1 MKRKYSAATSLPSAA
16 LFVVG
21 IVPAMRGTSRMW
33 CSHLPRGRSGA
44 CKVKVSSRSAPV
56 WPSKATYPDDEPDV
70 LDATVEEDA
79 DVLVLPV
86 VDVVHALRVRELA
99 EGVALNDGAPL
110 LEDDVVR
117 ATEVGVDRGPAC
129 VLEGVRL
136 LAQSDVLLLRDG
148 LVERGDAG
156 GHVETRSVGCGVR

>member
-1 MKRKYSAATSLPSAA
+1 M
-16 LFVVG
+16 
-21 IVPAMRGTSRMW
+21 
-33 CSHLPRGRSGA
+33 
-44 CKVKVSSRSAPV
+44 